1 MDNNS
6 TWTQSIL
13 EKVDIMIVPR
23 ANPDGVAYFQS
34 QLATGYDPNRDFA
47 VMGRQQTRDLIGLY
61 TTFDP
66 HIFLDCHEVGAN
78 WRFGKEGNLILAADN
93 EVHSMGG
100 LNRHPDIFDLKYN
113 LFMSN
118 MYAAMKR
125 NGLRSSPYFI
135 AEMNST
141 ELSGLPPSGHFALNH
156 NSKRQAVAILTE
168 ARGIRLGDQH
178 FQPRVASTYILL
190 VEALK
195 TASDNSE
202 YVYQKIEGARK
213 EFITSNDDIALTAK
227 PRVENTTWQWIDAN
241 TGDLVDRQVTY
252 QNFTPP
258 DVNLTRARPEA
269 YVFSKAW
276 SDVVERLRIS
286 GVEVEQL
293 QFAFNAEV
301 EAHKVETSTLVE
313 ERYEGIV
320 KNTVTTSSFTCKV
333 AIPPGGLWISTRQ
346 VNAALAMSLLE
357 PEDAAS
363 AVTYNLVPL
372 SKGDEYPIYRVLR
385 DD

>member
-1 MDNNS
+1 M
-6 TWTQSIL
+6 
-13 EKVDIMIVPR
+13 
-23 ANPDGVAYFQS
+23 
-34 QLATGYDPNRDFA
+34 
-47 VMGRQQTRDLIGLY
+47 
-61 TTFDP
+61 
-66 HIFLDCHEVGAN
+66 
-78 WRFGKEGNLILAADN
+78 
-93 EVHSMGG
+93 
-100 LNRHPDIFDLKYN
+100 
-113 LFMSN
+113 
-118 MYAAMKR
+118 
-125 NGLRSSPYFI
+125 
-135 AEMNST
+135 
-141 ELSGLPPSGHFALNH
+141 
-156 NSKRQAVAILTE
+156 
-168 ARGIRLGDQH
+168 
-178 FQPRVASTYILL
+178 ASTYILL

-213 EFITSNDDIALTAK
+213 DFITSNDDIALTAK

-286 GVEVEQL
+286 GVEVEAL
-293 QFAFNAEV
+293 
-301 EAHKVETSTLVE
+301 KVETSTLAE

-320 KNTVTTSSFTCKV
+320 KNTVTTSSFTRKV